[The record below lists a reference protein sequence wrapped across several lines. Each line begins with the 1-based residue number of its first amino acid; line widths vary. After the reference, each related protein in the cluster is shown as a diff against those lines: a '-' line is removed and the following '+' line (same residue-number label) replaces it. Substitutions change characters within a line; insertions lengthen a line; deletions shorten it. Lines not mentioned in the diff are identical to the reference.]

1 MGKMKYKIDKL
12 DKIQRFRLETVLDII
27 MTLDYSNTSSS
38 SDEELC
44 IDSIFNNNSS
54 DSENSNK
61 SKEIIPPSPKRC
73 RRYSTRNINKQLSN
87 HKKCLWV

>member
-1 MGKMKYKIDKL
+1 MKHKIDKL

-27 MTLDYSNTSSS
+27 MTLDYSNASSS
-38 SDEELC
+38 SDEKLC

-61 SKEIIPPSPKRC
+61 SKEIIPPSPK
-73 RRYSTRNINKQLSN
+73 
-87 HKKCLWV
+87 